1 MDIDL
6 ALTSNAVVLGL
17 IANMLDVNVIGSQS
31 SIGEQREIRVTEQ
44 ANILAD
50 QVTFGL
56 GAI

>member
-1 MDIDL
+1 LDIDL